1 MSPDQEKAYKK
12 MKDTLILEHGDE
24 VLTVQNQV
32 TLLTRLRQIA
42 GGFFPETGEPIA
54 KKLAGIDML
63 LEDVSEYNGKVVIAA
78 SYIAEIEGIVKALTK
93 EYGADQ
99 VCTYYGATKNRDL
112 ELERFKE
119 KSQFLVLNPQ
129 SGAYGLN
136 LQFASLMYL
145 YSRPY
150 SYEQN
155 AQLLDRIHRPGQ
167 KNNCIYKDIV
177 HVGTV
182 QEKVI
187 KAFEQKKDVV
197 DKFDKLTVKD
207 FLNE

>member
-1 MSPDQEKAYKK
+1 M
-12 MKDTLILEHGDE
+12 LE
-24 VLTVQNQV
+24 
-32 TLLTRLRQIA
+32 
-42 GGFFPETGEPIA
+42 
-54 KKLAGIDML
+54 
-63 LEDVSEYNGKVVIAA
+63 
-78 SYIAEIEGIVKALTK
+78 
-93 EYGADQ
+93 EYGKEN
-99 VCTYYGATKNRDL
+99 VCTYYGGTVNREA
-112 ELERFKE
+112 ELSRFKE
-119 KSQFLVLNPQ
+119 SAKFLVLNPQ

-177 HVGTV
+177 HLDTV

-187 KAFEQKKDVV
+187 QAFEKKKDVV
-197 DKFDKLTVKD
+197 SKFDELTLKD
-207 FLNE
+207 FLK